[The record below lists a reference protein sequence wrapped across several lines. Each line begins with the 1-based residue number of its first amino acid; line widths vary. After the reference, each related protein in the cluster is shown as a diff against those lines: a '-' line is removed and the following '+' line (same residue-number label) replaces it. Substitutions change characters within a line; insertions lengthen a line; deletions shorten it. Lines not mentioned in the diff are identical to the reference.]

1 MTKQKIK
8 IMKAFIQQLTTTQ
21 SATSPFILR
30 LIFAIVLWPHGAQ
43 LLLGLFGGPGYA
55 NSMAMFGMFGL
66 PSIVSFLV
74 IFLQFF
80 GSLFILLGLFT
91 RLATAATII
100 LFIGMIVKA
109 HLSFG
114 FFMDWTGTLQG
125 EGFEYH
131 ILAIGI
137 LVSLT
142 ITGAGK
148 YSIDGWIS
156 KQRKEDRLQVTMTG
170 LSA

>member
-1 MTKQKIK
+1 
-8 IMKAFIQQLTTTQ
+8 MKTFFQQLTATQ
-21 SATSPFILR
+21 PATSPFILR

-55 NSMAMFGMFGL
+55 NSMTMFGLFGL
-66 PSIVSFLV
+66 PSVVSFLV

-80 GSLFILLGLFT
+80 GSIFILLGLFT
-91 RLATAATII
+91 RLVSAATII
-100 LFIGMIVKA
+100 LFICMIVKA
-109 HLSFG
+109 HLPFG

-137 LVSLT
+137 LLSLT
-142 ITGAGK
+142 VTGAGR
-148 YSIDGWIS
+148 YSIDGLIS
-156 KQRKEDRLQVTMTG
+156 KKAGHPHLRLAASGVG
-170 LSA
+170 V